1 MHINI
6 VKLVY
11 EYVHTELLHVSANH
25 VAIIRDISTQVRWV
39 KSVK

>member
-11 EYVHTELLHVSANH
+11 VHTELLHVLVNH
-25 VAIIRDISTQVRWV
+25 VAIIMDKSTQVRWT
-39 KSVK
+39 KNIK